1 VEGEI
6 HRGRFLIS
14 DLPTTKFDAER
25 WRSVARPSMEKV
37 RNLLLEKYE
46 FLTVERLAS
55 RSRRRIEQSPNALYY
70 SHAKPSL
77 PVQYCT
83 FFHRSEIKNR
93 KIETI
98 VTSDLSI
105 RENCRGYRAQEKPAP
120 LAGEK
125 ASAPN
130 WGPRQQLTLA
140 GAIRLAS
147 LRLK

>member
-25 WRSVARPSMEKV
+25 WRSVAWPIHEEST
-37 RNLLLEKYE
+37 NLLLEKYE
-46 FLTVERLAS
+46 FLTVERLPS
-55 RSRRRIEQSPNALYY
+55 RSRRRTEQSPNVLYY

-98 VTSDLSI
+98 VTSGLPI
-105 RENCRGYRAQEKPAP
+105 RENCGGRVPKGSLRQE
-120 LAGEK
+120 LGEE
-125 ASAPN
+125 ASALN
-130 WGPRQQLTLA
+130 WGLRRQLTLA
-140 GAIRLAS
+140 GAIRLAG
-147 LRLK
+147 L